1 LKGKIL
7 VGTRNAEII
16 EVGEKN
22 AACNILING
31 HMDGPIWGLATHPS
45 RDFFLSAAED
55 GTVRLW
61 DIAEKKMLNKVSL
74 GHAARTVC
82 YSPEGDMV
90 AIGMKNGEFIILL
103 VTSLKIWGKKR
114 DRRSAIQD
122 IRFSPDS
129 RYLAVGSS
137 ENAVDFYDLT
147 LGPTLNRVS
156 YCKDIPSF
164 VIQMDFSA
172 DSSYLQV
179 STGSYKRQVYEVP
192 SGKQLVDQAVID
204 RITWATWTSVLGD
217 EVIGIWSRHA
227 EKADVNCACV
237 SHSGIN
243 LVTGDD
249 FGMVK
254 LFDFPCPEK
263 FAKHKRFLGHSAHLT
278 NIRFTSGDRFVVSA
292 GGDDCSLFV
301 WKCVHMPH

>member
-1 LKGKIL
+1 
-7 VGTRNAEII
+7 
-16 EVGEKN
+16 
-22 AACNILING
+22 
-31 HMDGPIWGLATHPS
+31 
-45 RDFFLSAAED
+45 
-55 GTVRLW
+55 
-61 DIAEKKMLNKVSL
+61 
-74 GHAARTVC
+74 
-82 YSPEGDMV
+82 
-90 AIGMKNGEFIILL
+90 
-103 VTSLKIWGKKR
+103 
-114 DRRSAIQD
+114 
-122 IRFSPDS
+122 
-129 RYLAVGSS
+129 
-137 ENAVDFYDLT
+137 
-147 LGPTLNRVS
+147 
-156 YCKDIPSF
+156 
-164 VIQMDFSA
+164 MDFSA

-263 FAKHKRFLGHSAHLT
+263 FVRTYFCIITTKNTVDIMVLFC
-278 NIRFTSGDRFVVSA
+278 F
-292 GGDDCSLFV
+292 CSICMMEMSPTLNL
-301 WKCVHMPH
+301 

>member
-1 LKGKIL
+1 
-7 VGTRNAEII
+7 
-16 EVGEKN
+16 
-22 AACNILING
+22 
-31 HMDGPIWGLATHPS
+31 
-45 RDFFLSAAED
+45 
-55 GTVRLW
+55 
-61 DIAEKKMLNKVSL
+61 
-74 GHAARTVC
+74 
-82 YSPEGDMV
+82 
-90 AIGMKNGEFIILL
+90 
-103 VTSLKIWGKKR
+103 
-114 DRRSAIQD
+114 
-122 IRFSPDS
+122 
-129 RYLAVGSS
+129 
-137 ENAVDFYDLT
+137 
-147 LGPTLNRVS
+147 
-156 YCKDIPSF
+156 
-164 VIQMDFSA
+164 MDFSA

-263 FAKHKRFLGHSAHLT
+263 FVRSFSFFCILT
-278 NIRFTSGDRFVVSA
+278 ITSTVGLIVLWCFSRRWV
-292 GGDDCSLFV
+292 
-301 WKCVHMPH
+301 ME

>member
-1 LKGKIL
+1 
-7 VGTRNAEII
+7 
-16 EVGEKN
+16 
-22 AACNILING
+22 
-31 HMDGPIWGLATHPS
+31 
-45 RDFFLSAAED
+45 
-55 GTVRLW
+55 
-61 DIAEKKMLNKVSL
+61 
-74 GHAARTVC
+74 
-82 YSPEGDMV
+82 
-90 AIGMKNGEFIILL
+90 
-103 VTSLKIWGKKR
+103 
-114 DRRSAIQD
+114 
-122 IRFSPDS
+122 
-129 RYLAVGSS
+129 
-137 ENAVDFYDLT
+137 
-147 LGPTLNRVS
+147 
-156 YCKDIPSF
+156 
-164 VIQMDFSA
+164 MDFSA

-263 FAKHKRFLGHSAHLT
+263 FVRTCFCMVTATSTVDIRISSGFSRRHKMEIFS
-278 NIRFTSGDRFVVSA
+278 
-292 GGDDCSLFV
+292 SLNL
-301 WKCVHMPH
+301 

>member
-1 LKGKIL
+1 
-7 VGTRNAEII
+7 
-16 EVGEKN
+16 
-22 AACNILING
+22 
-31 HMDGPIWGLATHPS
+31 
-45 RDFFLSAAED
+45 
-55 GTVRLW
+55 
-61 DIAEKKMLNKVSL
+61 
-74 GHAARTVC
+74 
-82 YSPEGDMV
+82 
-90 AIGMKNGEFIILL
+90 
-103 VTSLKIWGKKR
+103 
-114 DRRSAIQD
+114 
-122 IRFSPDS
+122 
-129 RYLAVGSS
+129 
-137 ENAVDFYDLT
+137 
-147 LGPTLNRVS
+147 
-156 YCKDIPSF
+156 
-164 VIQMDFSA
+164 MDFSA

-263 FAKHKRFLGHSAHLT
+263 FVRTCFCMITATSTVDIMVLSSFSRGHMIDIFS
-278 NIRFTSGDRFVVSA
+278 
-292 GGDDCSLFV
+292 SLN
-301 WKCVHMPH
+301 

>member
-1 LKGKIL
+1 
-7 VGTRNAEII
+7 
-16 EVGEKN
+16 
-22 AACNILING
+22 
-31 HMDGPIWGLATHPS
+31 
-45 RDFFLSAAED
+45 
-55 GTVRLW
+55 
-61 DIAEKKMLNKVSL
+61 
-74 GHAARTVC
+74 
-82 YSPEGDMV
+82 
-90 AIGMKNGEFIILL
+90 
-103 VTSLKIWGKKR
+103 
-114 DRRSAIQD
+114 
-122 IRFSPDS
+122 
-129 RYLAVGSS
+129 
-137 ENAVDFYDLT
+137 
-147 LGPTLNRVS
+147 
-156 YCKDIPSF
+156 
-164 VIQMDFSA
+164 MDFSA

-263 FAKHKRFLGHSAHLT
+263 FVRIYFCIITKPKTLDTMVLYCFSR
-278 NIRFTSGDRFVVSA
+278 R
-292 GGDDCSLFV
+292 
-301 WKCVHMPH
+301 